1 MGTYLARQSG
11 DVLRIWEEGLYDS
24 VVRRTGEDL
33 LYGQGFV
40 LGGCDV
46 GDFRVLERPFPAGH
60 YILHE
65 VNSYTRVGRQV
76 LVAVNSQKATQTL
89 NQSIAANLLVDLLLA
104 LVLGSKALRC
114 HLRVGLWPLSLCH
127 SKFGYGVRN
136 DGEDKVMIKIKP
148 ILF

>member
-1 MGTYLARQSG
+1 
-11 DVLRIWEEGLYDS
+11 
-24 VVRRTGEDL
+24 
-33 LYGQGFV
+33 
-40 LGGCDV
+40 V

-65 VNSYTRVGRQV
+65 VNSYTRVGWQV

-89 NQSIAANLLVDLLLA
+89 DQSLAANLLVDLLLA